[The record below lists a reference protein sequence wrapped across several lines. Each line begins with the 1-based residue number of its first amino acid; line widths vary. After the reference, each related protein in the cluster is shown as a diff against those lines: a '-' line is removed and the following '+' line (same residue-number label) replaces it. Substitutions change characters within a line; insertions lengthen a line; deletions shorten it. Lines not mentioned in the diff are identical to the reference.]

1 MSGAG
6 LQPALAFSRVS
17 LWYGNVLGVSDISF
31 SIQSGVVGLLGMN
44 GAGKSTMM
52 KLASGM
58 IRPSIGSV
66 EVFGKPPQEST
77 EIRNRIG
84 LCPDMDRFYER
95 MSAHAWVT
103 FMARLAGVPSAKQ
116 KAAEVLDRL
125 DMSDRMHKKIGGY
138 SKGMRQ
144 RTKLARAL
152 VVGAD
157 LLLLD
162 EPLNGLDPIG
172 RHAMIRLVR
181 ELGDEGKAV
190 LVSSH
195 VLHEVEAMTDRLLLL
210 HQGRILAEGKVH
222 EIRDQLSE
230 RALQVEVRVREPRSL
245 ARQLIGAT
253 HVAGVDVEKDRV
265 VARVADAGLFFDQI
279 TDLGCDERYGIEA
292 IVPLDADLESVFG
305 YLVRK

>member
-1 MSGAG
+1 MTGSARA
-6 LQPALAFSRVS
+6 ALSFSRVS
-17 LWYGNVLGVSDISF
+17 LWYGNVLGVSDISLR
-31 SIQSGVVGLLGMN
+31 IERGVVGLLGMN

-58 IRPSIGSV
+58 LRPSIGRV
-66 EVFGKPPQEST
+66 EVFGEMPQQSL
-77 EIRNRIG
+77 EIRRRIG

-95 MSAHAWVT
+95 MSGLAWVT
-103 FMARLAGVPSAKQ
+103 FMAKLAGVPAAKQ
-116 KAAEVLDRL
+116 RSAEVLERL
-125 DMSDRMHKKIGGY
+125 NMKDRMHKKIGGY

-162 EPLNGLDPIG
+162 EPLNGLDPLG
-172 RHAMIRLVR
+172 RHEMIRLVQ
-181 ELGDEGKAV
+181 ELGNEGKAV

-210 HQGRILAEGKVH
+210 HQGRVLAEGKVH

-230 RALQVEVRVREPRSL
+230 RALQVEVRLKEPRAL
-245 ARQLIGAT
+245 ASQLIGADF
-253 HVAGVDVEKDRV
+253 VVGVDVAEDRL
-265 VARVADAGLFFDQI
+265 VARVADAGRFFREI
-279 TDLGCDERYGIEA
+279 TERGCDPGLAIEA